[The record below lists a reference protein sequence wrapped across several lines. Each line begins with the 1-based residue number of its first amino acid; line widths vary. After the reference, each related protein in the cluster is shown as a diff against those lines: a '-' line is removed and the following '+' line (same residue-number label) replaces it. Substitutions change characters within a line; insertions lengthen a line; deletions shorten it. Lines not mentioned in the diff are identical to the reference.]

1 MKTLFRFVLTLLAG
15 LVMLPAREPAD
26 PPPDGP
32 PKEKHRWARISFPAP
47 QPWRK
52 EVTMPRFEITNK
64 GAEGM
69 ELTFLYYLPPDIW
82 QEKNGKVKPES
93 VTAQL
98 YLNKEKPA
106 TIKGTTE
113 SMPYMGSGP
122 QTEYRNHETTHVFNI
137 PWTRNALD
145 DAWIVLRF
153 KGHNFWL
160 ELPYGFTRNPD
171 DPPVNVKETRTDP
184 VFPVSE
190 KQIGRADLIVPW
202 EFVTYQVEDAPANTG
217 ISLHLAN
224 PFDAAG
230 EISMWGFE
238 GDVREPRCSLVLIDG
253 FGRENPGGC
262 VTLALE
268 RDRMRRQMFHYAR
281 SGADCRHWGTVRL
294 VIGEKAHTFTI
305 PSSVFDYVQGHADV
319 PRDATKLELPDKWT
333 NHF

>member
-1 MKTLFRFVLTLLAG
+1 
-15 LVMLPAREPAD
+15 
-26 PPPDGP
+26 
-32 PKEKHRWARISFPAP
+32 
-47 QPWRK
+47 
-52 EVTMPRFEITNK
+52 MPRLEITNK

-69 ELTFLYYLPPDIW
+69 ELTFLYYLPSIMW
-82 QEKNGKVKPES
+82 QEKNGKVKPED
-93 VTAQL
+93 VTAQF

-106 TIKGTTE
+106 TLKVTTE

-122 QTEYRNHETTHVFNI
+122 QTEYREHETTHVLNV

-171 DPPVNVKETRTDP
+171 DAPVNVKDERTEP

-190 KQIGRADLIVPW
+190 DKIGSRDLIIPW
-202 EFVTYQVEDAPANTG
+202 EYVTYVVKDAPANTG

-230 EISMWGFE
+230 EISLWGFE

-253 FGRENPGGC
+253 FGREREGDC

-268 RDRMRRQMFHYAR
+268 RDRMRRQVFLYGR
-281 SGADCRHWGTVRL
+281 SPNDCRHWGTVRL
-294 VIGEKAHTFTI
+294 VIGEKAHTFSI
-305 PSSVFDYVQGHADV
+305 PSSLFDCGQGHADV
-319 PRDATKLELPDKWT
+319 PQKASRVELPDKWT
-333 NHF
+333 NNF